1 MKIISFL
8 ITNVFLVGFLQAQEP
23 TAQQQRS
30 LEKEFDQLVVEWE
43 KLSDELKT
51 YSGLETYCTN
61 DQYKANVVNMLSLIH
76 HYDSLV
82 LDIITDP
89 SEMAKLDAK
98 EQKKTKDEIEKF
110 ESEYSTTAFIIKL
123 KDECKFRKEIERNKE
138 ESKND
143 FGMNSYDGQILVL
156 ETDLQKYVKHIDSR
170 LEHIDDHV
178 HKLHIDNVREFE
190 PINER

>member
-8 ITNVFLVGFLQAQEP
+8 IANIFLVGFLQAQEP

-43 KLSDELKT
+43 KLSGELKT

-61 DQYKANVVNMLSLIH
+61 DQYKANVVNMLGLIH

-89 SEMAKLDAK
+89 KEMAKLDAK

-123 KDECKFRKEIERNKE
+123 KEECKFRKEIERNKE